1 MSNTQQLALSIQ
13 PIISYPRQAQVG
25 KTYLMTIDLQSSED
39 EWPYEEEEYPI
50 YCMLDTSQLFI
61 CQPLGEPAVVLHRF
75 GGSYGAAEFLLT
87 AAQEEMQGEITVTL
101 ANSWGVPIRV
111 LSLGQISVT
120 QVVTKNEET
129 VITYERPI
137 YEDQNLERNSRNRFV
152 RNPYI
157 IGRPIHERDKFF
169 GREHVFHFIEDNL
182 NQDVKVILLHG
193 QRGIGK
199 SSVLRQISNFIKSN
213 DFIFVQFD
221 LQHQSQSSL
230 SNIIHNLAI
239 AIIEEIGIEADN
251 LEIPTI
257 TQLEEDINLFSEL
270 FLLNIYQ
277 EIKDKK
283 IVLLIDEFDVVN
295 KSDINISDINI
306 VEQQTFYPYLKKLL
320 KEHDKLFIIPVI
332 EGYLTDFPNLL
343 RLFMSA
349 PHQSIGLLDDISAER
364 MITNPAEGILTYQ
377 PEAIKEILQL
387 SAGHPCFTQVI
398 CSVLFEQARENNK
411 WTIERGDVEYIL
423 YRAIEKADSFLQSFW
438 QVLTDEER
446 IIMSAV
452 AEAQKIA
459 IETQRRFPEEPLDLL
474 IRNNIVQ
481 TEQLYQAWERLI
493 ENSYLSDD
501 GGKLTVELIRFW
513 LLQYHPLQ
521 YQIQNFLSF
530 IKRQESQAEL
540 QTQKEQEDI
549 VKNLMG
555 AANYW
560 CQQGQNQ
567 LALQL
572 YEQAL
577 LLKPNDFNISVSLAE
592 QYLQA
597 KDFEKSLELYE
608 QLLQADY
615 QSFKEG
621 YCNALSEYGHYLII
635 QGEYALAK
643 EKYHNI
649 LEIEPNTRSAIQ
661 KILEIE
667 THEQKSVIANEVS
680 SNQGWVSKAMA
691 FIRRIIER

>member
-1 MSNTQQLALSIQ
+1 MSNNQQLALSIQ

-25 KTYLMTIDLQSSED
+25 KTYLMTIDLQSSSD

-50 YCMLDTSQLFI
+50 YCILDTSQLFS

-87 AAQEEMQGEITVTL
+87 AAQEKMQGEITVTL
-101 ANSWGVPIRV
+101 ANAWGMPIRV
-111 LSLGQISVT
+111 LSLGKISVT

-129 VITYERPI
+129 VVTYKRTI
-137 YEDQNLERNSRNRFV
+137 DEDQKLERNSDIRFR

-157 IGRPIHERDKFF
+157 IGRPIHEREKFF
-169 GREHVFHFIEDNL
+169 GRESLFHFIEDNL
-182 NQDVKVILLHG
+182 SQGTKVILLYG
-193 QRGIGK
+193 QRRIGK
-199 SSVLRQISNFIKSN
+199 SSVLQQIPNFIQSN
-213 DFIFVQFD
+213 EFIFVQFD
-221 LQHQSQSSL
+221 LQDKTYSSL
-230 SNIIHNLAI
+230 SNIIHDLAI
-239 AIIEEIGIEADN
+239 AIIEQIDMDMDMDN
-251 LEIPTI
+251 LQIQLNA
-257 TQLEEDINLFSEL
+257 QLEKDINSFSEI
-270 FLLNIYQ
+270 FLPIVY
-277 EIKDKK
+277 EKIGHKK
-283 IVLLIDEFDVVN
+283 IVLLLDQFDFVNNDNNDIDIDKQHIF
-295 KSDINISDINI
+295 
-306 VEQQTFYPYLKKLL
+306 FPYLKKVL
-320 KEHDKLFIIPVI
+320 KDHDRLFIIPVI
-332 EGYLTDFPNLL
+332 ERYLNDWPSLLNL
-343 RLFMSA
+343 FKYV
-349 PHQSIGLLDDISAER
+349 PIQEIGLLDEISAKR
-364 MITNPAEGILTYQ
+364 MITRPAEGILTYQ

-411 WTIERGDVEYIL
+411 WIIERGDVEGYIL
-423 YRAIEKADSFLQSFW
+423 YRAIEKADSFFQSFW
-438 QVLTDEER
+438 QLLTNEER
-446 IIMSAV
+446 IIMSTV
-452 AEAQKIA
+452 AETQKIA
-459 IETQRRFPEEPLDLL
+459 IEEARIVPKEPFDLL
-474 IRNNIVQ
+474 SRNGINRM
-481 TEQLYQAWERLI
+481 EQLSEAWERLI
-493 ENSYLSDD
+493 EKGYLSDN
-501 GGKLTVELIRFW
+501 GRKFKVELIRHW
-513 LLQYHPLQ
+513 VLQYHPLQ
-521 YQIQNFLSF
+521 NQIEIFKINNSQTELQIQN
-530 IKRQESQAEL
+530 
-540 QTQKEQEDI
+540 EQEDI
-549 VKNLMG
+549 VKNLIG
-555 AANYW
+555 VANYW
-560 CQQGQNQ
+560 RQQGQNQ
-567 LALQL
+567 LVLEL
-572 YEQAL
+572 YEQAFAI
-577 LLKPNDFNISVSLAE
+577 KPNDFNIVVSLAE

>member
-1 MSNTQQLALSIQ
+1 MSNNQQLALSIQ

-25 KTYLMTIDLQSSED
+25 KTYLMTIDLQSSSD

-50 YCMLDTSQLFI
+50 YCILDTSQLFS

-87 AAQEEMQGEITVTL
+87 AAQEKMQGEITVTL
-101 ANSWGVPIRV
+101 ANSWGMPIRV
-111 LSLGQISVT
+111 LSLGKISVT
-120 QVVTKNEET
+120 QAVTENEET
-129 VITYERPI
+129 VVTYKRPI
-137 YEDQNLERNSRNRFV
+137 YEDQKLERNSRNRFV

-169 GREHVFHFIEDNL
+169 GREDVFQFIEDHL
-182 NQDVKVILLHG
+182 NQGVKIILLHG
-193 QRGIGK
+193 QRGMGK
-199 SSVLRQISNFIKSN
+199 SSVLKQIPNFIKFN
-213 DFIFVQFD
+213 EFIFVQFD

-230 SNIIHNLAI
+230 SHIIHDLAI
-239 AIIEEIGIEADN
+239 AISKKIGIEADN
-251 LEIPTI
+251 LQVPTNA
-257 TQLEEDINLFSEL
+257 QLEQDINLFPKL
-270 FLLNIYQ
+270 FLSKIFQ
-277 EIKDKK
+277 EIKDQK
-283 IVLLIDEFDVVN
+283 IIILIDNFDV
-295 KSDINISDINI
+295 INNSDINI
-306 VEQQTFYPYLKKLL
+306 VEQQNFLPYLTKLL

-332 EGYLTDFPNLL
+332 ERYLNDLPNLL
-343 RLFMSA
+343 NLLKDVPYR
-349 PHQSIGLLDDISAER
+349 SIGLLDDISAER

-398 CSVLFEQARENNK
+398 CSTLFEQARENNK

-481 TEQLYQAWERLI
+481 TEQLYQAWARLI

-501 GGKLTVELIRFW
+501 GRKLRVELIRFW
-513 LLQYHPLQ
+513 LLQYRPLQ
-521 YQIQNFLSF
+521 YEIQNFLYL
-530 IKRQESQAEL
+530 IKIQESQAEL
-540 QTQKEQEDI
+540 QTQNEQEDI
-549 VKNLMG
+549 VKNLM
-555 AANYW
+555 AVANYW

-577 LLKPNDFNISVSLAE
+577 AIKPNDFNIAVSLAE

-608 QLLQADY
+608 QLLQADS
-615 QSFKEG
+615 QSYKQE
-621 YCNALSEYGHYLII
+621 YLNTLSEYGHHLII
-635 QGEYALAK
+635 QGQYALAK
-643 EKYHNI
+643 EKYNKI
-649 LEIEPNTRSAIQ
+649 LEIEPNTRAAIQ
-661 KILEIE
+661 RILEIE
-667 THEQKSVIANEVS
+667 VFQKNAAIINEAPS
-680 SNQGWVSKAMA
+680 KQGLFGKLVADL
-691 FIRRIIER
+691 RRGIQRLFER